1 LEKSDFRSGYVA
13 IVGKPNAGKSTLLNA
28 LLGTHLSIATHK
40 AQTTRHQIT
49 GILSEEKMQVVFL
62 DTPGLIKPK
71 YKLQEYM
78 MKFVEKA
85 KREADIILLLSD
97 VLDSK
102 FENDDYNLLNGLGK
116 KVVVVL
122 NKIDKATQEQVEKQ
136 FNYFEEL
143 LKPVEKM
150 ALSALEEKGLDH
162 LKDEIYKLLP
172 PGPAY
177 YPDDELSIH
186 PMRFFASEL
195 IREQLFLL
203 YQEEVPYMS
212 QVEVTAYDED
222 EKIDRI
228 YAEVIVSRS
237 SQKGIIIGK
246 GGSALKKMGT
256 NARKAIENFTGKKVF
271 LDLHVKVRE
280 GWRDKD
286 SFLKNF
292 GYSEE

>member
-1 LEKSDFRSGYVA
+1 MQASDFRSGYVA

-78 MKFVEKA
+78 MRFVEKA

-97 VLDSK
+97 VLDAK

-116 KVVVVL
+116 KVIVVL

-150 ALSALEEKGLDH
+150 ALSALEGKGLDH

-172 PGPAY
+172 HGPAY

-203 YQEEVPYMS
+203 YQEEIPYMS
-212 QVEVTAYDED
+212 QVEVTAYDEAED
-222 EKIDRI
+222 IDRI